1 MAGACAIFTQVEPVT
16 SNLPVCP
23 ICSTASAFYGRRYGA
38 LRKRDFDL
46 HRCPTCHLAFVANP
60 WIEFNSIY
68 SESYYSGKGADPL
81 LDYVFELEHPDRTIR
96 RSEWKGILKAVNH
109 LHPVTNATR
118 WMDYG
123 CGNGGQV
130 RYLRQTAGCEAVGF
144 EEGWIADQARQ
155 HGIPVLTRAQMEES
169 FGTFDIVSL
178 IEVIEHCTDPAAV
191 FADVRRLLKPGGLVY
206 LTTGNALPHRDKLIE
221 WPYFIPEIHVSLFEP
236 GTIETSLRNAGI
248 EPFRPGWIPGWSDI
262 IRFKL
267 LKNLK
272 VRENRIWHNWLPWSL
287 LGRMIDMKLQL
298 SSHPAGRLR

>member
-123 CGNGGQV
+123 CGNGGPG
-130 RYLRQTAGCEAVGF
+130 RYPPQKARRRGRVF
-144 EEGWIADQARQ
+144 EVDS
-155 HGIPVLTRAQMEES
+155 V
-169 FGTFDIVSL
+169 
-178 IEVIEHCTDPAAV
+178 AAP
-191 FADVRRLLKPGGLVY
+191 RPPERLPPLNP
-206 LTTGNALPHRDKLIE
+206 P
-221 WPYFIPEIHVSLFEP
+221 P
-236 GTIETSLRNAGI
+236 
-248 EPFRPGWIPGWSDI
+248 
-262 IRFKL
+262 
-267 LKNLK
+267 
-272 VRENRIWHNWLPWSL
+272 
-287 LGRMIDMKLQL
+287 
-298 SSHPAGRLR
+298 